1 MCDAQGHNQS
11 RRSGTNREEESRL
24 IEREHR
30 AKGLVSRDI
39 LWTYGKAM
47 GGFLPFSF
55 LIAQFLAVELFRV
68 GTNLWLTKW
77 TSEYE
82 T

>member
-1 MCDAQGHNQS
+1 
-11 RRSGTNREEESRL
+11 
-24 IEREHR
+24 
-30 AKGLVSRDI
+30 
-39 LWTYGKAM
+39 M

-55 LIAQFLAVELFRV
+55 LIAQFIAVELFRV

-82 T
+82 RLARVGLPHC